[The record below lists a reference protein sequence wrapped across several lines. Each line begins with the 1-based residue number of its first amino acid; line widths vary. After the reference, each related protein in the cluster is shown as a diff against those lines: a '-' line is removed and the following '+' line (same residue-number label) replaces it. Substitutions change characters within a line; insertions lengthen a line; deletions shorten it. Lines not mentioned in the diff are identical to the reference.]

1 MENDMADDRSKRGPQ
16 DRSRVN
22 LSEDYEVR
30 YWSKKFKVTP
40 DLLRAAVEKVG
51 NTADAVEKGVGS
63 GVAVRENDLR

>member
-1 MENDMADDRSKRGPQ
+1 MENDMTDDKSKRGPQ

-51 NTADAVEKGVGS
+51 NGAAAVEKELK
-63 GVAVRENDLR
+63 AA